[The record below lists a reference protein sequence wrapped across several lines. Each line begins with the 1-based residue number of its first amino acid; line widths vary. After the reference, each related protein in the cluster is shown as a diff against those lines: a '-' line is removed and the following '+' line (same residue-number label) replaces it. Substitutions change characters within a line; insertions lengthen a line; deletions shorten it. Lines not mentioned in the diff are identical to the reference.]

1 MLKLKIYK
9 ITTMNIN
16 NPLHKKLLEQSGF
29 QLDQDGNVEIN
40 GQWCNIELYKLI
52 QLTVSYCLHRN
63 RQELFSHNASKK
75 LKEDFE
81 LWSVLTAIN
90 RLH

>member
-1 MLKLKIYK
+1 
-9 ITTMNIN
+9 MNIN

-63 RQELFSHNASKK
+63 RQELFSHNATKK

-81 LWSVLTAIN
+81 I
-90 RLH
+90 